1 MLPHAAL
8 HAPCSVRSVAS
19 STSAAEAG
27 LPTDKIHLLGAR
39 FYGYHGAL
47 PEVWCKLQTTTIQTY
62 VLALIWFPPHGTFAS
77 AALAIPYDT
86 CVQENVLGQPF
97 EVDTTV
103 TCDLRMAGQTDHLD
117 ATVNYAKVHNIV
129 KDIVTGPPRQLIE
142 SVAEAIC
149 ARVLEEVRWLLT
161 LMLGL
166 RLVLKVVPFFHALKI
181 HQPNVNAPV
190 HATYIS
196 YHRTK
201 HKMVHSVRVY
211 VRKLNIP
218 AVPAVV
224 QSVGEWFG
232 STCCV
237 PAAVLPA
244 LLSRDGAEQD
254 SMIGGDKHSW
264 RSLEMKIEK
273 VHAQCTAREP

>member
-47 PEVWCKLQTTTIQTY
+47 PE
-62 VLALIWFPPHGTFAS
+62 
-77 AALAIPYDT
+77 
-86 CVQENVLGQPF
+86 ENVLGQPF

-149 ARVLEEVRWLLT
+149 ARVLEE
-161 LMLGL
+161 
-166 RLVLKVVPFFHALKI
+166 
-181 HQPNVNAPV
+181 
-190 HATYIS
+190 
-196 YHRTK
+196 

-224 QSVGEWFG
+224 QSVGVEMER
-232 STCCV
+232 
-237 PAAVLPA
+237 
-244 LLSRDGAEQD
+244 SRT
-254 SMIGGDKHSW
+254 
-264 RSLEMKIEK
+264 R
-273 VHAQCTAREP
+273 